1 MKKIMLIFVLTIG
14 IIRFGFCEKVKATEY
29 IYSPE
34 VIYEIDHCIVWKNL
48 LIKEYINRLDS
59 FGGKTIGIYIFNT
72 RNSFGGNDAYRSFK
86 YQRDGFPPP
95 IDFYPATGKYSEFAY
110 GVEGSGETELPL
122 VREIEVE
129 KNYFYKVLIQD
140 FYDYFLAGNK
150 KIPDDGYPGEGEPEC
165 FVKFTEHIDAFTRE
179 QCYILRNTVYAY
191 YGYTFKNPELKKLFS
206 EMKWY
211 KPNPAFKESDIPES
225 GRNLINLLKKREEI
239 LSD

>member
-1 MKKIMLIFVLTIG
+1 M
-14 IIRFGFCEKVKATEY
+14 
-29 IYSPE
+29 
-34 VIYEIDHCIVWKNL
+34 
-48 LIKEYINRLDS
+48 
-59 FGGKTIGIYIFNT
+59 
-72 RNSFGGNDAYRSFK
+72 
-86 YQRDGFPPP
+86 
-95 IDFYPATGKYSEFAY
+95 
-110 GVEGSGETELPL
+110 
-122 VREIEVE
+122 
-129 KNYFYKVLIQD
+129 IQD

-206 EMKWY
+206 EMEWY
-211 KPNPAFKESDIPES
+211 KTNPAFKESDIPEG